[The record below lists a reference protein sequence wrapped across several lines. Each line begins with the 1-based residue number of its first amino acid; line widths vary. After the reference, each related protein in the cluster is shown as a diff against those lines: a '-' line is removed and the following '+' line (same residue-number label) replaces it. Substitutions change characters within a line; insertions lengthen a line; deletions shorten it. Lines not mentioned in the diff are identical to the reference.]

1 MLLLIFWGNDS
12 FIQLISFILNKRS
25 NKISCLVISSLVG
38 LLIIGHLILYIFS
51 SLCIFVLEE
60 SLARLSTS

>member
-25 NKISCLVISSLVG
+25 NKINCLVISSLVG

-51 SLCIFVLEE
+51 SFCIFVLEE